1 MLRGD
6 ASLSRFL
13 ALSFVGILLEY
24 DKNTDTMMLDR
35 VLHSSCHYPGDY
47 GKIYLGCYVVDE
59 IMAIKASSVQC
70 PSASDSGRH
79 VVWF

>member
-47 GKIYLGCYVVDE
+47 GKNI
-59 IMAIKASSVQC
+59 
-70 PSASDSGRH
+70 SGLLCS
-79 VVWF
+79 